1 MTENYKFIRNIGYL
15 GLIPFVSGAILST
28 GLIPSNTDLQ
38 KWIVLF
44 SIHYAAIILSFMS
57 GVLWGFELL
66 TEHKKSKHAIIIALI
81 PPLWASFSY
90 FLPLRCFLF
99 AIGFL
104 GLYWLDIFMARKKA
118 TPEWWLKLRAPL
130 TTLVVASLVVMGF
143 ND

>member
-28 GLIPSNTDLQ
+28 GLIPSNADLQ
-38 KWIVLF
+38 KWIVMF

-66 TEHKKSKHAIIIALI
+66 SKHEKSKHAIIIVLI
-81 PPLWASFSY
+81 PPYGHL
-90 FLPLRCFLF
+90 FLFFTLRCFYLLLVF
-99 AIGFL
+99 WVFIGLTYLWL
-104 GLYWLDIFMARKKA
+104 GKMLK
-118 TPEWWLKLRAPL
+118 WWLKLRAPL